1 MVVGVGKDGADSRRD
16 LDKTRLGGDLRFGG
30 SLGGGVA
37 DAPRGGAVC
46 LPVVAVVEIA
56 VHADFAAHRLGEV
69 DRKDF
74 GHKKFSCKTPLVP
87 LQRGKPQSGSL
98 VLGWLLRGS
107 FFRVACPI
115 CDLSFGVSGVFYT
128 CYAVWL

>member
-1 MVVGVGKDGADSRRD
+1 MRYSARYLAWSVGYGTRD
-16 LDKTRLGGDLRFGG
+16 TKET
-30 SLGGGVA
+30 
-37 DAPRGGAVC
+37 APAVC

-128 CYAVWL
+128 CCAVWL